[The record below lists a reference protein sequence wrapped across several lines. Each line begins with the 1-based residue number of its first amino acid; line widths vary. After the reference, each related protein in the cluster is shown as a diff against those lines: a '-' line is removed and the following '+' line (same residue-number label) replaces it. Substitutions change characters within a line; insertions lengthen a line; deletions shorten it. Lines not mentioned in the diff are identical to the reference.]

1 MALVD
6 IHAHLDDKQFAKD
19 LDAVIERAKNI
30 GLKVIINN
38 GINPGSNR
46 KTLEL
51 AKKFDIVKP
60 ALGLY
65 PLEGLKLKEEE
76 IEKEIEFILE
86 NKDQILAVGEIGL
99 DAYWKKETLE
109 KQKPIFQ
116 EFIDLAEKIK
126 KPVIVHSRNA
136 EKECLE
142 MLESSKLKVVMH
154 CFSGSL
160 SLAKKIEDKGWS
172 FSIPPSI
179 VRSKHFQELV
189 EKININQL
197 LTESDAPYLG
207 VKHGQRNEPAFV
219 RETVKKIAELK
230 ALDEIEV
237 ENNLY
242 MNFQGLF

>member
-76 IEKEIEFILE
+76 LNRLMQEI
-86 NKDQILAVGEIGL
+86 
-99 DAYWKKETLE
+99 
-109 KQKPIFQ
+109 
-116 EFIDLAEKIK
+116 
-126 KPVIVHSRNA
+126 
-136 EKECLE
+136 
-142 MLESSKLKVVMH
+142 SKM
-154 CFSGSL
+154 SL
-160 SLAKKIEDKGWS
+160 
-172 FSIPPSI
+172 
-179 VRSKHFQELV
+179 V
-189 EKININQL
+189 
-197 LTESDAPYLG
+197 
-207 VKHGQRNEPAFV
+207 
-219 RETVKKIAELK
+219 
-230 ALDEIEV
+230 
-237 ENNLY
+237 
-242 MNFQGLF
+242 